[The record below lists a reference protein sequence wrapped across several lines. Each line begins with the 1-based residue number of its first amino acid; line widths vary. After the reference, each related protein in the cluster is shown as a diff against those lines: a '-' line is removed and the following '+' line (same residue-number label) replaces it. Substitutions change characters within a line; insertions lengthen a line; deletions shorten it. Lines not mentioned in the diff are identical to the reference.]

1 MLPEIKKENAEQ
13 INAVFTPSFMWDD
26 KKEFTLTIQRNME
39 KQTLIGIT
47 GKPNAKV
54 SGVVEDR
61 DADEKTLALRTA
73 WLKN

>member
-1 MLPEIKKENAEQ
+1 MFFKPAN
-13 INAVFTPSFMWDD
+13 MWDD

-54 SGVVEDR
+54 SGVVEDPN
-61 DADEKTLALRTA
+61 ATEKAVILRTA